1 MMRPCAAT
9 CWPWPAPRSCARSV
23 NLPQRNAEW
32 ELLDDRGAEAPA
44 ITKNGTPG
52 TLGRGCENIWRALRI
67 LGEVSAEEA
76 AASASAGGVTISAEG
91 ARVYLQGLNLAG
103 YVTRNG
109 GTASNP
115 ARYRLIPSR
124 YTGPRHP
131 VYQRSNYAQVYDPN
145 LGEIVWSK
153 GQQSGEPD
161 GLRRSRPPAPPVK
174 PPDPLRRPHNSR
186 RTAGG
191 SPGGNPVNTGP
202 DRLGHRAAAVGAPT
216 RRRSRTEQPHP
227 GRRAHRH
234 EPIRRHPGPGQPLP
248 PRAPPPASSA
258 A

>member
-1 MMRPCAAT
+1 MARK
-9 CWPWPAPRSCARSV
+9 PAHLQMTGTRTPRQTIWESLRHLHQAGETVSTYAIARHSQQDDETV
-23 NLPQRNAEW
+23 RSYLLALARAEIVRKVRNLPQRNAEW

-124 YTGPRHP
+124 NTGPRHP

-161 GLRRSRPPAPPVK
+161 GLRLEVAHLRHLLSRLTPFAGPTTPAELLAEV
-174 PPDPLRRPHNSR
+174 RE
-186 RTAGG
+186 
-191 SPGGNPVNTGP
+191 VI
-202 DRLGHRAAAVGAPT
+202 
-216 RRRSRTEQPHP
+216 Q
-227 GRRAHRH
+227 
-234 EPIRRHPGPGQPLP
+234 
-248 PRAPPPASSA
+248 
-258 A
+258 